1 MSRSRAWRLVQMT
14 RRNRMNLDIKEI
26 PFSRFGSYF
35 CISQEKDSV
44 YIRDV
49 HGGDDAPS
57 KLFQIDIVKDGAEQE
72 FEVRASEVSLSFYIK
87 GQPDCAAEIIIPEEN
102 ELHIEVKDVELRL
115 QATKGKYDSLMELE
129 DGMYEYHIYPKELK
143 LMIVNLNGDM
153 SVDAPWNIIGN
164 DYIDMRLKNGHFVI
178 ESYRTVYQPKE
189 YLPFNHGKAQ
199 VNGLY
204 KEWFESMRKGYEETD
219 YQPSLERASYITW
232 SSVVHPDGALKD
244 YAMYMSKLWMY
255 NIWSWDNC
263 FNALNLGEQYP
274 ELAYAQL
281 KIFMDTQDES
291 GAYPDFVNDKFIS
304 YNCVKPP
311 IFAFI
316 YEQLMEKN
324 DYFKDEQRLRTVYE
338 STKKVMNYFDHY
350 RTYQGRLP
358 HYKHGNDSGWDNASL
373 FHEGMPVEAP
383 DLASFLI
390 RSYDI
395 LSSFAKTL
403 GEIEEASKFKNK
415 ADSMFTLLLE
425 RLYDDEGFYG
435 RVGKNAE
442 KITLRTSLILRL
454 PVIIGYRLDKDVM
467 DRLVS
472 DLEANYETKY
482 GLATESLTSKLYKEN
497 GYWLGPIWAPVTYL
511 FIHALKT
518 NGYEG
523 VGNRLRDKF
532 MDLTLI
538 GGMAE
543 NFDPLTGKGL
553 VDTSFTWTS
562 SVFLLL
568 LEDQV
573 RGD

>member
-1 MSRSRAWRLVQMT
+1 
-14 RRNRMNLDIKEI
+14 MNLDIKEI

-35 CISQEKDSV
+35 CVSQEKDAV

-57 KLFQIDIVKDGAEQE
+57 KLFQLDIVKDGVEQE
-72 FEVRASEVSLSFYIK
+72 YEVRASEVSLSFYLK
-87 GQPDCAAEIIIPEEN
+87 GQSECVAEIIIPEED
-102 ELHIEVKDVELRL
+102 ELHIEVQDAELRL
-115 QATKGKYDSLMELE
+115 KATKGKYDSLMELE

-143 LMIVNLNGDM
+143 LMIINLNGEM
-153 SVDAPWNIIGN
+153 TVRAPWNIIGN
-164 DYIDMRLKNGHFVI
+164 DFIDMRLKNGHFVI
-178 ESYRTVYQPKE
+178 ESYRTVYQKKDYPPFSQGKE
-189 YLPFNHGKAQ
+189 Q
-199 VNGLY
+199 VEVLY
-204 KEWFESMRKGYEETD
+204 KEWFDSMKKGYQQAE
-219 YQPSLERASYITW
+219 YLPSLERASYITW
-232 SSVVHPDGALKD
+232 SSVVHPDGILKD

-263 FNALNLGEQYP
+263 FNALNLGEHYP
-274 ELAYAQL
+274 ELAYAQF
-281 KIFMDTQDES
+281 KIFMDTQDVS

-311 IFAFI
+311 IFAYV

-324 DYFKDEQRLRTVYE
+324 DYFKDTQRLRAVYE
-338 STKKVMNYFDHY
+338 STKKVMNYFDDY
-350 RTYQGRLP
+350 RTFQGRLP

-395 LSSFAKTL
+395 LTSFAEIL
-403 GEIEEASKFKNK
+403 GEKEEAAQFKNK
-415 ADSMFTLLLE
+415 ADSILALLLE
-425 RLYDDEGFYG
+425 RLYDDDGFYG
-435 RVGKNAE
+435 RVGKNGE
-442 KITLRTSLILRL
+442 KISIRTSLILRL
-454 PVIIGYRLDKDVM
+454 PVIIGYRLDKDIM
-467 DRLVS
+467 DTLVS

-482 GLATESLTSKLYKEN
+482 GLATESVTSELYQEN

-511 FIHALKT
+511 FIHALKS
-518 NGYEG
+518 NGYEEA
-523 VGNRLRDKF
+523 GNRLRDKF
-532 MDLTLI
+532 LDLTLI

-568 LEDQV
+568 LEDKL

>member
-1 MSRSRAWRLVQMT
+1 MT

-35 CISQEKDSV
+35 CVSQEKDSV

-49 HGGDDAPS
+49 HGGDEAPS

-72 FEVRASEVSLSFYIK
+72 YEVRASEVSLSFYIK
-87 GQPDCAAEIIIPEEN
+87 GQPKCVAEIIIPEED

-115 QATKGKYDSLMELE
+115 RATKGKYDSLMELE

-143 LMIVNLNGDM
+143 LMIINLNGEM
-153 SVDAPWNIIGN
+153 AVEAPWNIIGN
-164 DYIDMRLKNGHFVI
+164 DFIDMRLKNGHFVI
-178 ESYRTVYQPKE
+178 ESYRTVYHTKE
-189 YLPFNHGKAQ
+189 YLPFSQGKAK
-199 VNGLY
+199 VEGLY
-204 KEWFESMRKGYEETD
+204 KEWFDSMKKGYQQEK
-219 YQPSLERASYITW
+219 YLPSLERASYITW
-232 SSVVHPDGALKD
+232 SSIVHPDGLLKD

-311 IFAFI
+311 VFAYV

-324 DYFKDEQRLRTVYE
+324 DYFKDEQRLRAVYE

-395 LSSFAKTL
+395 LASFAKKL
-403 GEIEEASKFKNK
+403 GEIEEASNFKNK

-435 RVGKNAE
+435 RVGKDGE
-442 KITLRTSLILRL
+442 KVSIRTSLILRL
-454 PVIIGYRLDKDVM
+454 PVIIGYRLDKVIM
-467 DRLVS
+467 DQLVS

-482 GLATESLTSKLYKEN
+482 GLATESVTSKLYREN
-497 GYWLGPIWAPVTYL
+497 GYWLGPIWAPVTFL
-511 FIHALKT
+511 FIHALKN
-518 NGYEG
+518 NGYKEA
-523 VGNRLRDKF
+523 GNRLRDKF
-532 MDLTLI
+532 LDLTLT

-562 SVFLLL
+562 SVFLQL
-568 LEDQV
+568 LEDNL

>member
-1 MSRSRAWRLVQMT
+1 MRRS
-14 RRNRMNLDIKEI
+14 RMNLDIREI

-35 CISQEKDSV
+35 CISQEKDSEAV

-57 KLFQIDIVKDGAEQE
+57 KLFQVDIVKDGVEMDYV
-72 FEVRASEVSLSFYIK
+72 VRASEISLSFFLK
-87 GQPDCAAEIIIPEEN
+87 DHSERVAEIIIPEED
-102 ELHIEVKDVELRL
+102 EFHIEVQDVELRL
-115 QATKGKYDSLMELE
+115 RATKGKYDTLMELE
-129 DGMYEYHIYPKELK
+129 DGVYEYHIYPKELK
-143 LMIVNLNGDM
+143 LMIMNLHGEM

-178 ESYRTVYQPKE
+178 ESYRTVYHKKE
-189 YLPFNHGKAQ
+189 YLPFSQGKEQ
-199 VNGLY
+199 VVVLY
-204 KEWFESMRKGYEETD
+204 KEWFDSMKKGYVQEK
-219 YQPSLERASYITW
+219 YQPSLEKASYITW
-232 SSVVHPDGALKD
+232 SSVVHPDGLLKD

-263 FNALNLGEQYP
+263 FNALNLGEHYP

-304 YNCVKPP
+304 YNCIKPP
-311 IFAFI
+311 IFAYV
-316 YEQLMEKN
+316 YEQLMERN
-324 DYFKDEQRLRTVYE
+324 DYFKDEQRLRNVYE
-338 STKKVMNYFDHY
+338 STKKVMTYYENY
-350 RTYQGRLP
+350 RTYHGRLP

-373 FHEGMPVEAP
+373 FHVGMPVEAP

-390 RSYDI
+390 RTFDI
-395 LSSFAKTL
+395 LSSFA
-403 GEIEEASKFKNK
+403 EILSEKEEAERFKNQ
-415 ADSMFTLLLE
+415 ADSLFNLLLE
-425 RLYDDEGFYG
+425 RLYDGEGFYG
-435 RVGKNAE
+435 RVGKNGE
-442 KITLRTSLILRL
+442 EIDVRTSLILRL
-454 PVIIGYRLDKDVM
+454 PVLIGYRLDKTIM

-472 DLEANYETKY
+472 DLEANFETKF
-482 GLATESLTSKLYKEN
+482 GLATESVTSNYYREN

-511 FIHALKT
+511 FIHALKN
-518 NGYEG
+518 NGYKEA
-523 VGNRLRDKF
+523 GNRLRDKF
-532 MDLTLI
+532 LNLTLI

-568 LEDQV
+568 LDDQL

>member
-1 MSRSRAWRLVQMT
+1 MK
-14 RRNRMNLDIKEI
+14 LDIKEI

-35 CISQEKDSV
+35 CISEEKDSRAV

-57 KLFQIDIVKDGAEQE
+57 KLFQLDIVKDGVEME
-72 FEVRASEVSLSFYIK
+72 FEVRASEVSLSFYLK
-87 GQPDCAAEIIIPEEN
+87 DQSEPVAEIIIPEED
-102 ELHIEVKDVELRL
+102 ELHFEVQNVELRL
-115 QATKGKYDSLMELE
+115 RATKGKYDSLMELE

-143 LMIVNLNGDM
+143 LMIMNLNGEM
-153 SVDAPWNIIGN
+153 VADAPWNIIGN

-178 ESYRTVYQPKE
+178 ESYRTVYQKKE
-189 YLPFNHGKAQ
+189 YLPFRGGKDQ
-199 VNGLY
+199 VEVLY
-204 KEWFESMRKGYEETD
+204 KEWFNSMRKGYEQAE
-219 YQPSLERASYITW
+219 YLPSLERASYITW

-263 FNALNLGEQYP
+263 FNALNLGEKYP
-274 ELAYAQL
+274 ELSFAQL
-281 KIFMDTQDES
+281 KIFMDTQDIS

-304 YNCVKPP
+304 YNCIKPP
-311 IFAFI
+311 IFAYI

-324 DYFKDEQRLRTVYE
+324 DYFKDEQRLRMVYE
-338 STKKVMNYFDHY
+338 STKKVMTYYEEY
-350 RTYQGRLP
+350 RTFEGRLP

-373 FHEGMPVEAP
+373 FHVGMPVEAP

-390 RSYDI
+390 RSFDI
-395 LSSFAKTL
+395 LSSFAERL
-403 GEIEEASKFKNK
+403 GEKEEAEQFKNQ
-415 ADSMFTLLLE
+415 ADTLFNLLLE
-425 RLYDDEGFYG
+425 RLYDADGFFG
-435 RVGKNAE
+435 RVGKNGE
-442 KITLRTSLILRL
+442 KIEIRSSLILRL
-454 PVIIGYRLDKDVM
+454 PIIIGYRLDKDIM
-467 DRLVS
+467 DCLVS
-472 DLEANYETKY
+472 DLEGSFETKF
-482 GLATESLTSKLYKEN
+482 GLATEGLKSNYYREN

-511 FIHALKT
+511 FIHALKN
-518 NGYEG
+518 NGYEE

-532 MDLTLI
+532 LDLTLT

-568 LEDQV
+568 LDDQL